1 MATQS
6 RTTEKNPNNPETP
19 TVKTDETPT
28 VTLLRK
34 SSCKSLEGKATLGYH
49 LGTDADGALHWR
61 LASNSGGGFFSDE
74 WVPFQAIQNA
84 LEAWPQDKPI
94 TSMALRQL
102 FVGRSAN
109 NPSFLLATLVAEK
122 VLDRVP
128 ESKRHY
134 QLGDV
139 AGFLSVMEGSKAG
152 HSKPAKP
159 RAKARGKAGTGMTKA
174 KAGTS
179 GEK

>member
-1 MATQS
+1 MATES
-6 RTTEKNPNNPETP
+6 RTTEKNPDNPDTP
-19 TVKTDETPT
+19 AVTV
-28 VTLLRK
+28 LRK

-49 LGTDADGALHWR
+49 LGSDANGALHWR

-74 WVPFQAIQNA
+74 WVPFEAIQNA
-84 LEAWPQDKPI
+84 LEAWPKDKPI
-94 TSMALRQL
+94 TSMALRPL
-102 FVGRSAN
+102 FIGRSAN

-139 AGFLSVMEGSKAG
+139 AGFLSVMEGSKVG

-159 RAKARGKAGTGMTKA
+159 RAKAKA
-174 KAGTS
+174 KAGS
-179 GEK
+179 GMTKEKPCTPAEK